1 MIPWLFEISISTSS
15 PLYFV
20 TPTVVAQS
28 GRTQQK
34 LGVSPVR
41 MALTKMVLT
50 SAIGCYSIDIGS
62 TGHPV
67 MDYDSLPAGITLTVQ
82 SSLRESEDTPKDQTS
97 LPPRSLHRGVI
108 VPRVGRNKSWKTLK
122 VFNSGDGSHRPQ
134 SPYNVQI
141 WSSYTR

>member
-1 MIPWLFEISISTSS
+1 LIPWLFEISISTSS

-82 SSLRESEDTPKDQTS
+82 SSLRESEDTPNMLGS
-97 LPPRSLHRGVI
+97 
-108 VPRVGRNKSWKTLK
+108 NKSA
-122 VFNSGDGSHRPQ
+122 SSQPAQRSH
-134 SPYNVQI
+134 SA
-141 WSSYTR
+141 TCGT